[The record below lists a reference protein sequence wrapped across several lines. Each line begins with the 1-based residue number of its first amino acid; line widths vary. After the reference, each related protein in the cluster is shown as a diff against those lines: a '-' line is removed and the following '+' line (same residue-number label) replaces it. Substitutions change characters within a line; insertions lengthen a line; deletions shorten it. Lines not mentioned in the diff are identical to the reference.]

1 VYKLYCFKI
10 IVSRPRAKRNDPTY
24 RFSVTTKTRQPKPI
38 KKPERKDFTIKT
50 LRSDLN
56 ILSSKLM
63 LGVEVCL
70 SQKRRII
77 AYLKRLHDTR

>member
-1 VYKLYCFKI
+1 MILHIDFQLLQKLGNQ
-10 IVSRPRAKRNDPTY
+10 S
-24 RFSVTTKTRQPKPI
+24 QL

>member
-1 VYKLYCFKI
+1 
-10 IVSRPRAKRNDPTY
+10 
-24 RFSVTTKTRQPKPI
+24 
-38 KKPERKDFTIKT
+38 
-50 LRSDLN
+50 
-56 ILSSKLM
+56 LM

>member
-1 VYKLYCFKI
+1 MKL
-10 IVSRPRAKRNDPTY
+10 RQRRQWMERNDPTY